1 MWLRSLIVDHFWL
14 KLFSLILAT
23 LIWLA
28 VRANVNNEGVT
39 RRFDAAD
46 ITRTFTRRPVQV
58 MTDTGAHAAVLVE
71 PDAVDIVVRGGA
83 EQIDKLQEQQV
94 RPFVRLPEST
104 NLTGNVP
111 VHVQL
116 PREAALVFVSPM
128 VVRVKPVSIPA
139 SNAPNP

>member
-28 VRANVNNEGVT
+28 VRANINNEPGV

-46 ITRTFTRRPVQV
+46 VTRTFTRRPIQV
-58 MTDTGAHAAVLVE
+58 MTDTGAHPAVQID
-71 PDAVDIVVRGGA
+71 PGAVDIVVRGGA

-94 RPFVRLPEST
+94 RAFIRLPEAT

-128 VVRVKPVSIPA
+128 IVTVKPILVPGGF
-139 SNAPNP
+139 N

>member
-1 MWLRSLIVDHFWL
+1 MWLRSLVLDHFWL

-28 VRANVNNEGVT
+28 VRANVNNEPGM

-46 ITRTFTRRPVQV
+46 VTRTFTRRPIQV
-58 MTDTGAHAAVLVE
+58 MTDTGAHPAVLVE
-71 PDAVDIVVRGGA
+71 PGTVDIVVRGGA

-94 RPFVRLPEST
+94 RAFVRLPETT

-128 VVRVKPVSIPA
+128 IVTVKPVQ
-139 SNAPNP
+139 NP